1 MAFQLDPLSIARTAR
16 PDVSLRC
23 RALGPQA
30 LETAATPPMFPRNK
44 ALLRSGP
51 YNLFGEA

>member
-1 MAFQLDPLSIARTAR
+1 MAFHLDPRSIARTAR
-16 PDVSLRC
+16 PDVSVRC
-23 RALGPQA
+23 RALAPQA

-44 ALLRSGP
+44 ALLRSCP